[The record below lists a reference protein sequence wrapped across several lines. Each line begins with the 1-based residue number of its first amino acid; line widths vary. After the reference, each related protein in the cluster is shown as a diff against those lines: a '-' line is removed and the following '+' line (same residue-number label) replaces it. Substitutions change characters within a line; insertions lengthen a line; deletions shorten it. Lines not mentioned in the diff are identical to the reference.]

1 MSGWQG
7 YLMMDI
13 HKPDRVRNVF
23 QFHPETKKA
32 RLVFDNRLC
41 VASLREKEKGKII
54 HLCWSP
60 SLFAAIDR
68 GGVRSAPAYLLAS
81 NAALLHGYAMKQIA
95 ECFAGTPAEERVI
108 GIHVGD
114 NVYEALSFVCYYARN
129 VQDEYL
135 VIPERKDGMMILE
148 TPKWNPIRQ
157 ANFVA
162 SLNKMAVD
170 QAKKRYPEMEVPNE
184 RPFTCLS
191 FARKSFVY
199 FPDLKVYQEV
209 FLKMYLGLVRLQEVH
224 LLG

>member
-1 MSGWQG
+1 MSNMSNIGW
-7 YLMMDI
+7 
-13 HKPDRVRNVF
+13 F
-23 QFHPETKKA
+23 
-32 RLVFDNRLC
+32 
-41 VASLREKEKGKII
+41 S
-54 HLCWSP
+54 
-60 SLFAAIDR
+60 
-68 GGVRSAPAYLLAS
+68 SAM
-81 NAALLHGYAMKQIA
+81 NMV
-95 ECFAGTPAEERVI
+95 GTPVEERVI

-114 NVYEALSFVCYYARN
+114 NVYEALSFVCYYVRN

-135 VIPERKDGMMILE
+135 VIPERKDGMVILE

-209 FLKMYLGLVRLQEVH
+209 FLKMYLGWFQCRKGISGTGQKEVRLLEGYPSLYRRGSRNLSGRTVCTG
-224 LLG
+224 LELCGKGKSVSGGYLI

>member
-1 MSGWQG
+1 
-7 YLMMDI
+7 
-13 HKPDRVRNVF
+13 
-23 QFHPETKKA
+23 
-32 RLVFDNRLC
+32 
-41 VASLREKEKGKII
+41 
-54 HLCWSP
+54 
-60 SLFAAIDR
+60 
-68 GGVRSAPAYLLAS
+68 
-81 NAALLHGYAMKQIA
+81 MKQIA

-170 QAKKRYPEMEVPNE
+170 KAKKRYPEMEVSNE

-191 FARKSFVY
+191 FSRKSFVY

-209 FLKMYLGLVRLQEVH
+209 FLEMYLGLVRLQEVH

>member
-1 MSGWQG
+1 
-7 YLMMDI
+7 
-13 HKPDRVRNVF
+13 
-23 QFHPETKKA
+23 
-32 RLVFDNRLC
+32 
-41 VASLREKEKGKII
+41 
-54 HLCWSP
+54 
-60 SLFAAIDR
+60 
-68 GGVRSAPAYLLAS
+68 
-81 NAALLHGYAMKQIA
+81 MKQIA
-95 ECFAGTPAEERVI
+95 ECFAGTPVEEQVI

-135 VIPERKDGMMILE
+135 VIPERKDGMVILE
-148 TPKWNPIRQ
+148 TLKWNPIRQ

-191 FARKSFVY
+191 FSRKSFVY